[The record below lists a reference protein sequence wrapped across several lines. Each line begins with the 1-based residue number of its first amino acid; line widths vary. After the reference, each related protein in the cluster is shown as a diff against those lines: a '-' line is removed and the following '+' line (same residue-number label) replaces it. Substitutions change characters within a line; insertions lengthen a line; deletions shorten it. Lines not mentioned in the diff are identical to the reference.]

1 MLAWQY
7 KPVYNGPCKYRPVI
21 QAMQDINPGTAV
33 DDTWSDPMSQYLA
46 YTAADEVYRF
56 LGKEGFVHRV
66 SHIRKRKLCTR
77 GKNYPAERGTIGG
90 GILAETGGW
99 HGSPESAHASAGIT
113 GILRSSRCLPE
124 PWKKTHRPGLTFL

>member
-56 LGKEGFVHRV
+56 LGKEGFVHPDRMP
-66 SHIRKRKLCTR
+66 KAGDTFQ
-77 GKNYPAERGTIGG
+77 EGTIGF
-90 GILAETGGW
+90 
-99 HGSPESAHASAGIT
+99 H
-113 GILRSSRCLPE
+113 LRSGTHFHSRYD
-124 PWKKTHRPGLTFL
+124 WQQYMVFMKKHRIRGRKTNGMERLGWIEH